1 MGRIE
6 YFRIISIAGAFL
18 AGFWLPIRWIG
29 FHLSPGL
36 ETFFDVCI
44 SVISMVNLYLYF
56 FDTKTNPR
64 NWKSWLLPT
73 VLLDLFCIFPTS
85 IVVHAFLGTSYSW
98 LLFLNL
104 AAARHIR
111 NIKPFLDHFA
121 SLNPMAYRLIPVFLM
136 LPLLVHNVSCGWIYF
151 GSGSSDVSDSTTTY
165 IRAMYWAFT
174 TLTTVGY
181 GDIVARTNVQM
192 IYTCFVQIIGV
203 GVFGFVLSSVAGII
217 ARSDAAREHHMD
229 NLDKIETFMGM
240 HSTPKDLRS
249 KIRNYYHYMWM
260 NKKGYRDDALLDD
273 LPGKIQSELFFHIN
287 KGIIEKASFF
297 KGASHEFVNE
307 LMAELH
313 ARVYVPGEKIFRVDE
328 KGDSLYLIQSG
339 SVEIVGKNNVSIA
352 TLQEGTI
359 FGEMAMILNQPRSAT
374 AIANSFCDIYV
385 LKREAFD
392 RVVQFHPEF
401 AKHLKEVAQARSA
414 A

>member
-6 YFRIISIAGAFL
+6 YFRIISIAGALL
-18 AGFWLPIRWIG
+18 AGSWLPIRWIG
-29 FHLSPGL
+29 FHLAPEL

-44 SVISMVNLYLYF
+44 SVISIVNLYLYF
-56 FDTKTNPR
+56 HDTKTNAR
-64 NWKSWLLPT
+64 DWKSWLLPA
-73 VLLDLFCIFPTS
+73 VVLDLFCIFPTS
-85 IVVHAFLGTSYSW
+85 IVVRALLGTSYSW
-98 LLFLNL
+98 LLLINL

-121 SLNPMAYRLIPVFLM
+121 SLKPMTYRLVPVFLM
-136 LPLLVHNVSCGWIYF
+136 LPLLVHNIACGWIYL
-151 GSGSSDVSDSTTTY
+151 GSGNSEPTDSMTTY

-192 IYTCFVQIIGV
+192 LFTCAVQIVGV

-229 NLDKIETFMGM
+229 NLDKIETFMSM
-240 HSTPKDLRS
+240 HSPPKELRS

-260 NKKGYRDDALLDD
+260 NKKGYNDDALLDD
-273 LPGKIQSELFFHIN
+273 LPSKIQSELIFHIN
-287 KGIIEKASFF
+287 KKIIEKAPFF

-307 LMAELH
+307 LMAELQS
-313 ARVYVPGEKIFRVDE
+313 RVYVPGEKIFRVDE
-328 KGDSLYLIQSG
+328 KGDALYLVQSG
-339 SVEIVGKNNVSIA
+339 SVEIVGRNNETIA
-352 TLQEGTI
+352 TLHEGTI
-359 FGEMAMILNQPRSAT
+359 FGEMAMLLNQPRNAT
-374 AIANSFCDIYV
+374 AVANTFCDIYV

-392 RVVQFHPEF
+392 RVVEFHPDF
-401 AKHLKEVAQARSA
+401 AKHLKDVVAARTA